1 VRYLLRRIAIAL
13 ALAGSVV
20 PRIAAQ
26 TAQDPAQERPKFRVE
41 SNFVRVDAYPVRDG
55 KPLLDLKAEDF
66 EVYEDGTLQKI
77 ETFEHVVVRPAGPEE
92 RTDPG
97 SQRAALAAV
106 ANPRNRV
113 FVVFLD
119 LEHVQIAS
127 AHAINEPLIR
137 LLDSILG
144 PDDLVAVMTTAMSA
158 SEIVFGRKTQV
169 IEKGLRTNWPWG
181 KRFTLD
187 RDAREHSFIQC
198 YHPLSNE
205 TGSESALAKELIR
218 RKRERQTLDS
228 MRDLVRYLRGV
239 REERKA
245 IITITEGWLLYGPND
260 RLTDLRKDPATG
272 VQEPVPTL
280 DPVGVGLN
288 GKLTTRDERRMNE
301 GSLTKGECDAERL
314 ALSQLDNKRY
324 FRDIFEEA
332 NRSNA
337 SFYPIDPRGLPTF
350 DNPIGPDVPPNI
362 VDDSAMLRERLE
374 TLRTLA
380 LNTDGMAV
388 LNNNDLDRGLR
399 RIADD
404 LNSYYLLGYYSTNAK
419 LDGRFRTLRVRVKQP
434 RVEVR
439 ARRGYKA
446 ATEEEVA
453 EARRAADAPVP
464 EIVSVT
470 SAAIER
476 LGRIRP
482 EARFRINVAHARGGR
497 LWIAGELQP
506 QSTPDAFAK
515 GATVSIDA
523 VSGGKSSTTTVTLKP
538 GERTFLIPLDLHAEA
553 SEAID
558 VRARVATTEA
568 SATLTDNVAV
578 DRTGPSRQPLLFRRG
593 LSTGNRQVPAADFR
607 FSRTERMHLEIPVG
621 ADVKPGGGRLL
632 DRAAQPLQVPVT
644 VGERVD
650 AETGQRW
657 ITADITLAPLSAG
670 DYAIEITLLG
680 PQQERV
686 ISGVRV
692 TR

>member
-1 VRYLLRRIAIAL
+1 MRYLLRRIAIAI

-26 TAQDPAQERPKFRVE
+26 AAQDPAQERPKFRVE

-77 ETFEHVVVRPAGPEE
+77 ETFEHVVIRPAGPEE
-92 RTDPG
+92 RIDPG

-113 FVVFLD
+113 FVIFLD
-119 LEHVQIAS
+119 LEHVQTSS

-137 LLDSILG
+137 LMDRILG

-169 IEKGLRTNWPWG
+169 IENGLRTNWPWG
-181 KRFTLD
+181 RRFTLD
-187 RDAREHSFIQC
+187 RDAREHSYISAIRRC
-198 YHPLSNE
+198 RTE
-205 TGSESALAKELIR
+205 GGESALAKEMIR

-272 VQEPVPTL
+272 VKEPVPTL

-314 ALSQLDNKRY
+314 ALSQMDNKRY

-337 SFYPIDPRGLPTF
+337 SFYPIDPRGLPAF
-350 DNPIGPDVPPNI
+350 DNPIGPDRRQRSSSI
-362 VDDSAMLRERLE
+362 RRCCGSGSRA
-374 TLRTLA
+374 LRTLA

-388 LNNNDLDRGLR
+388 LDNNDLDRGLR

-404 LNSYYLLGYYSTNAK
+404 LNVLLPARVL
-419 LDGRFRTLRVRVKQP
+419 LDER
-434 RVEVR
+434 
-439 ARRGYKA
+439 
-446 ATEEEVA
+446 
-453 EARRAADAPVP
+453 EARRPVP
-464 EIVSVT
+464 HAQGAREAAARR
-470 SAAIER
+470 SARAAR
-476 LGRIRP
+476 LQGR
-482 EARFRINVAHARGGR
+482 HGGR
-497 LWIAGELQP
+497 
-506 QSTPDAFAK
+506 
-515 GATVSIDA
+515 
-523 VSGGKSSTTTVTLKP
+523 SGG
-538 GERTFLIPLDLHAEA
+538 
-553 SEAID
+553 
-558 VRARVATTEA
+558 
-568 SATLTDNVAV
+568 SAPC
-578 DRTGPSRQPLLFRRG
+578 G
-593 LSTGNRQVPAADFR
+593 
-607 FSRTERMHLEIPVG
+607 
-621 ADVKPGGGRLL
+621 
-632 DRAAQPLQVPVT
+632 
-644 VGERVD
+644 
-650 AETGQRW
+650 
-657 ITADITLAPLSAG
+657 
-670 DYAIEITLLG
+670 
-680 PQQERV
+680 
-686 ISGVRV
+686 
-692 TR
+692 